1 MYYFVFW
8 GNCMVLVN
16 IYAIIDP
23 TTIIVCVCIYVC
35 VCVWER
41 EREREREWV
50 LCTFDVLKFNP
61 FIAVSFF
68 SLHCSW
74 TVHTF
79 AKTCSVI
86 VTYIHVSQCV
96 CVCFALLMLQS
107 VTPLLL
113 WTFFLHQGWFVESTS
128 KNVCIFACYLFISL
142 AVIFDH
148 EGHKCDSF
156 FSLFKSCPQFYFVYI
171 ASLIKVT
178 KFHTILMK
186 IQFFKIQN
194 VKLCQKWPKNTRGL
208 TITILWSARQMSSVL
223 YFCTQQGKPV
233 RAFPSTLHHWF
244 KA

>member
-23 TTIIVCVCIYVC
+23 TTIIVCM
-35 VCVWER
+35 CVW
-41 EREREREWV
+41 EREWV

-96 CVCFALLMLQS
+96 CVCVCFALLMLQS

-128 KNVCIFACYLFISL
+128 KNVCIFACYLFTSL

-178 KFHTILMK
+178 KFHTIMMK
-186 IQFFKIQN
+186 IQFFKIMSEVTKEHHRAN
-194 VKLCQKWPKNTRGL
+194 NYHFVISEADELSTVLLYPTRE
-208 TITILWSARQMSSVL
+208 TSESFPL
-223 YFCTQQGKPV
+223 YFAPLIQSLV
-233 RAFPSTLHHWF
+233 AHVVNWD
-244 KA
+244 